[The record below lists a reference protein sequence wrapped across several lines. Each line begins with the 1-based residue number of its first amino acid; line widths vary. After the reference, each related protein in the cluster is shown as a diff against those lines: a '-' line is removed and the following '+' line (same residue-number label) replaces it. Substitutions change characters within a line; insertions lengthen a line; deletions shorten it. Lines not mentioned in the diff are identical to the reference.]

1 MLRGIRNASANWLG
15 KVVMGVV
22 VGFLVISFAIWG
34 IGDIFRGFGRSTVAK
49 VGDTEITVEQF
60 RQLYSER
67 LQQIGQR
74 VGRPITAD
82 QARALGLDR
91 QIISEVVA
99 DTALDQRARQLGLG
113 ITDSAVAKQ
122 IREIPAFQGL
132 NGEFDPRLFEQRI
145 RAAGYNE
152 PRFVAERRRFLVRHQ
167 LSDSV
172 SGLAAIPKTVTE
184 AFNRFQ
190 NERRAIEYIVL
201 DRAQAG
207 DVPNPTPEE
216 ITKYFESNKVLFRAP
231 EYRKVILLTL
241 SAADVARWMQITDEE
256 AKKYYE
262 ERRSRFVT
270 QGRRQVHQIIFPNA
284 EEAKAAKERIDAGTA
299 FVDIARERGLSEQ
312 DIDLGFIAKTGLTG
326 GPLGAAAVI
335 DAAFSLPEGG
345 VSAPVQART
354 GTALIR
360 VVKIEPDKVR
370 SFEEAA
376 DEIRQEIAKDRT
388 RAEINDKHDK
398 IEDARASGQNLLEVA
413 QKVGLTATT
422 IDAVDRSGRDPG
434 GAPAL
439 GLPPDADIVTTAF
452 STDVGVEADPVRLA
466 DGGYI
471 WIEITGITPARD
483 RTLEEVKDQVET
495 RWRDERIAERLKTRA
510 AALTEKLNVGGS
522 FADVAAAEGLKTDSA
537 TDLRRNSRSEKF
549 SAAALDTV
557 FRTPKDTVGS
567 AEGETATERVVFRV
581 VEITTPPL
589 DINAPEGKRLHD
601 AVRDAISAD
610 LLGQYVAQIER
621 DLGAT
626 INQDAVRRVVGGETN

>member
-60 RQLYSER
+60 RQLYTER

-91 QIISEVVA
+91 RIIGQVVA
-99 DTALDQRARQLGLG
+99 ETALDQRARQLGLG
-113 ITDSAVAKQ
+113 ISDSAVAKQ
-122 IREIPAFQGL
+122 IRETPAFQGL

-152 PRFVAERRRFLVRHQ
+152 PRFVAEQRRLLVRQQ

-231 EYRKVILLTL
+231 EYRKVIVLAL
-241 SAADVARWMQITDEE
+241 SAADVARWMQITDED

-284 EEAKAAKERIDAGTA
+284 EEAKAAKERIDAGTS

-326 GPLGAAAVI
+326 GPLGAAAVV

-413 QKVGLTATT
+413 QKVGLIATT

-434 GAPAL
+434 GAQAP
-439 GLPPDADIVTTAF
+439 GLPPDVDVVTTAF

-471 WIEITGITPARD
+471 WIEVTGVTSARD

-495 RWRDERIAERLKTRA
+495 RWRDERIAERLKTKA

-522 FADVAAAEGLKTDSA
+522 FADVAAAEGLKADSA

-549 SAAALDTV
+549 SAAALDAV

-581 VEITTPPL
+581 VEIATPPL
-589 DINAPEGKRLHD
+589 DINSPEGTRLHD

-626 INQDAVRRVVGGETN
+626 INQDAVRRVVGGEAN